1 MGLRCNDCIS
11 LKQAVGIKN
20 VFVNDWKP
28 NFFTDAKKKIA
39 SIPFIRNIVE
49 FTKGDKDPDFV
60 KLTSLLHWKND
71 SESITQ
77 GSLDEIYN
85 SVFCTTGASA
95 DKTAPMVD
103 IIQNEANECLK
114 IGDGI
119 NFENKIVLSIAI
131 RIAAEKFMVEKI
143 SDAKFVEGISANQTP
158 TLLKKFKELP
168 GADINQLETI
178 QRVILMTPENIHLNS
193 FMYEPILDMSDDH
206 LKKLYEDVLT
216 LK

>member
-1 MGLRCNDCIS
+1 M
-11 LKQAVGIKN
+11 KQAAGIKN

-39 SIPFIRNIVE
+39 SIPFIRNIIE

-60 KLTSLLHWKND
+60 KLTSLLHWKSD
-71 SESITQ
+71 SASITQ

-85 SVFCTTGASA
+85 SVFCTTGNSA
-95 DKTAPMVD
+95 DQTSPMVD
-103 IIQNEANECLK
+103 IIQYEAKECLK
-114 IGDGI
+114 VEDEA

-143 SDAKFVEGISANQTP
+143 RDTEFVECIYANQTP

-168 GADINQLETI
+168 GGDINQIETI

-206 LKKLYEDVLT
+206 LKKLYKDVLT